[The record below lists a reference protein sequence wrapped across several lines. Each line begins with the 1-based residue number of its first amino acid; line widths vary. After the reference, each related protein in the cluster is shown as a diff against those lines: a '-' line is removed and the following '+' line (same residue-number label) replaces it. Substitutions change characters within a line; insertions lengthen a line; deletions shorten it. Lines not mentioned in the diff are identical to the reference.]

1 MKNNFNNNV
10 IKLIFGTGVSQI
22 IFILSSPLLSR
33 IYSPESF
40 GVFATF
46 FAIISILSAFTSGR
60 YELATVLPSKNYNSN
75 NLVLLTIFV
84 SLFST
89 FLLSLLIFIF
99 NDSIEDIFNFDISTW
114 IFLIPL
120 GILAVNIFNIF
131 TYHNIRLKKYEDL
144 STSKIIKSASLVLI
158 QVSIG
163 IFDKS
168 VFGLLVGHIFSHFIG
183 SIKLFFNSLKNN
195 LLEDMSLKKIKDLS
209 YKYSNFPKYD
219 APSSILDIASIQ
231 LPFLLMIK
239 IGGEIVSGNF
249 FLASR
254 VISIPSALIGQSM
267 GQVYFQEL
275 NEAKNMKGFSSNL
288 LKNTIKKLI
297 IIAAPFTV
305 FIYFLSPYL
314 FPVIFGDKWILGG
327 EIAQYLAI
335 LSLIQLI
342 TVPLSSTLSLNRFIR
357 RGAFLKVFKFLIL
370 VSIYIYGI
378 FSRLDFFQFLLYL
391 TIVQFSLYVFYL
403 IIIIKSVYDIEKG
416 FNK

>member
-1 MKNNFNNNV
+1 M
-10 IKLIFGTGVSQI
+10 IFGTGVSQI

-60 YELATVLPSKNYNSN
+60 YELATVLPRKNYNSN

-99 NDSIEDIFNFDISTW
+99 NDSLEDIFNFDISTW

-131 TYHNIRLKKYEDL
+131 TYHNTRLKKYEDL

-168 VFGLLVGHIFSHFIG
+168 VFGLLVGHVFSHFIG

-305 FIYFLSPYL
+305 FIYFLSPFL

>member
-1 MKNNFNNNV
+1 
-10 IKLIFGTGVSQI
+10 LIFGTGVSQI

>member
-1 MKNNFNNNV
+1 
-10 IKLIFGTGVSQI
+10 LIFGTGLSQI

-46 FAIISILSAFTSGR
+46 FAIISILSTFTSGR
-60 YELATVLPSKNYNSN
+60 YELATVLPGKNYNSN

-99 NDSIEDIFNFDISTW
+99 NDSLEDIFNFDISTW

-183 SIKLFFNSLKNN
+183 IIKLFFNSLKNN

-209 YKYSNFPKYD
+209 YRYSNFPKYD

-231 LPFLLMIK
+231 LPFLLIIK

-254 VISIPSALIGQSM
+254 VISIPSSLIGQSI

-275 NEAKNMKGFSSNL
+275 NEAKNMEGFSSTL

-314 FPVIFGDKWILGG
+314 FPVIFGDEWILGG

-335 LSLIQLI
+335 VSWIQLI

-357 RGAFLKVFKFLIL
+357 RGAFWKVFKFLIL
-370 VSIYIYGI
+370 ISIYIYGI

-403 IIIIKSVYDIEKG
+403 VIIIKSVYDIEKG

>member
-1 MKNNFNNNV
+1 M
-10 IKLIFGTGVSQI
+10 IFGTGVSQI

-60 YELATVLPSKNYNSN
+60 YELATVLPRKNYNSN

-99 NDSIEDIFNFDISTW
+99 NDSLEDIFNFDISTW

-131 TYHNIRLKKYEDL
+131 TYHNTRLKKYEDL

-305 FIYFLSPYL
+305 FIYFLSPFL

>member
-1 MKNNFNNNV
+1 M
-10 IKLIFGTGVSQI
+10 IFGTGVSQI

>member
-1 MKNNFNNNV
+1 M
-10 IKLIFGTGVSQI
+10 IFGTGVSQI

-46 FAIISILSAFTSGR
+46 FAIISILSTFTSGR
-60 YELATVLPSKNYNSN
+60 YELATVLPRKNYNSN

-84 SLFST
+84 SLFSS

-99 NDSIEDIFNFDISTW
+99 NDSLEDIFNFDISSW

-305 FIYFLSPYL
+305 FIYFLSPFL
-314 FPVIFGDKWILGG
+314 FPIIFGDKWILGG

-342 TVPLSSTLSLNRFIR
+342 TVPLSSTLSLNRFIK